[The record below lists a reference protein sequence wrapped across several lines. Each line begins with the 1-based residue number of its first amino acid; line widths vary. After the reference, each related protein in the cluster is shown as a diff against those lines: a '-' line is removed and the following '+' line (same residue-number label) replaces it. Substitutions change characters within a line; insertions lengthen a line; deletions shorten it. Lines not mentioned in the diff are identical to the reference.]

1 MDKSAKSTV
10 AYPLNVRMLSNARVI
25 LKRLA
30 EKDAVAYHTLYFPKV
45 EEHKEAAASNVDVR
59 SPLEFTE
66 QIVSRCNDIFTIRTT
81 ENLDKIIGDCA
92 LHHWNTQKS
101 EIEIGGLLLPEY
113 WGKGFMATAFSLLIP
128 YAQRE
133 YAIDKIVANTTIG
146 NTNAL
151 KFAEKLGFR
160 IAGTMDNNV
169 LLEKDL

>member
-1 MDKSAKSTV
+1 MDKSDKYTAACS
-10 AYPLNVRMLSNARVI
+10 LNGFMLSNERLI
-25 LKRLA
+25 LKPLT
-30 EKDAVAYHTLYFPKV
+30 EKDAVAFHTLYFPKV
-45 EEHKEAAASNVDVR
+45 EQQKEAAASNVDGR
-59 SPLEFTE
+59 SPFEFTE
-66 QIVSRCNDIFTIRTT
+66 QIVSQCNDIFTIRTT
-81 ENLDKIIGDCA
+81 KNPEKIIGDCA
-92 LHHWNTQKS
+92 LHHWNIQKN

-113 WGKGFMATAFSLLIP
+113 WGKGLMATAFLLLIS

-160 IAGTMDNNV
+160 IVGTMENNV